1 MFNKVY
7 CFTQVDLILIVPVAY
22 KDMKRCRSISCI
34 AYPSGLLTL
43 PTIPG
48 SSEDGIESM
57 GSTSAAE
64 VESQIEEHPLSRS
77 WHGTPRDE
85 IDLVLEDYE
94 IIPFNPV
101 EQVGVHVDT
110 SDEFFD
116 MDLDLD
122 YVDVNP
128 DMESGRE
135 HRFDY

>member
-1 MFNKVY
+1 MVNLFY
-7 CFTQVDLILIVPVAY
+7 CLIQGDLILVSAAY
-22 KDMKRCRSISCI
+22 KDMKKCRSISCI

-48 SSEDGIESM
+48 SCEDGIESM

-64 VESQIEEHPLSRS
+64 GESQIEEHPLSRS

-94 IIPFNPV
+94 IIPFDPIA
-101 EQVGVHVDT
+101 QVGVDVDT

-122 YVDVNP
+122 YVDINP